1 MSELT
6 SACRP
11 LRSQP
16 RTRLRKALSRHSLCE
31 EVYLHQ
37 YHTFEAAQACLQ
49 AFLEDV
55 YNAKRLH
62 SSLDYVPPDVLTS

>member
-11 LRSQP
+11 LGSQP
-16 RTRLRKALSRHSLCE
+16 RTRLRKALSRPSLGE

-37 YHTFEAAQACLQ
+37 YHTFEQAHVCLQ
-49 AFLEDV
+49 TFLEDV

-62 SSLDYVPPDVLTS
+62 SSLDYVPTDRV